1 MEVILLKDV
10 KGSGKAGSVI
20 KVKDGYAVNY
30 LIPKGLAKEAN
41 EKNRKMHDAEMKKKL
56 ELEKQL
62 EKEASELAEKLK
74 AADIRVKVKAG
85 TKGRIFGSVTSMA
98 IADALKES
106 GFSVDKRHIDL
117 EHPIKELGVSKVKL
131 NLHPK
136 HKITI
141 DVKIE
146 EL

>member
-41 EKNRKMHDAEMKKKL
+41 EKNMKAHSIEVEKKL
-56 ELEKQL
+56 ELEKQR
-62 EKEASELAEKLK
+62 EKEASQLAEKIK
-74 AADIRVKVKAG
+74 KADIVVKVKAG
-85 TKGRIFGSVTSMA
+85 TKGRIFGSVTSMS
-98 IADALKES
+98 ISDALKEK
-106 GFSVDKRHIDL
+106 GFSVDKKLIDL
-117 EHPIKELGVSKVKL
+117 EHPIKEIGVSKVKL
-131 NLHPK
+131 NLHSK
-136 HKITI
+136 HRITI